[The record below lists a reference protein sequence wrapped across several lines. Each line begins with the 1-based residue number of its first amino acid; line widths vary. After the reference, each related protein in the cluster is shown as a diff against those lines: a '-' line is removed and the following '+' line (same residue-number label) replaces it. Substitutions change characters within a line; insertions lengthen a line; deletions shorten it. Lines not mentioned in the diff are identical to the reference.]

1 MVHWPVVSSAS
12 PRAPGPR
19 PVRSA
24 ARKTPPQQH
33 EAVARTLGFLVALTL
48 GLSVLPLPDALRP
61 WPELLSKPKETL
73 LAVAWPKAL
82 QPPRVEIPPEP
93 QLAAVAPPP
102 ERQAAPDELADEPEL
117 DDVERA
123 LLALP
128 EAEQPKARQL
138 ETLAQALGA
147 RHVDIEEGCRVDG
160 PNGCEET
167 ALEPFFA
174 ALDEMKA
181 GARRAPVRVVH
192 LGNSLIASDYIT
204 GKARDRLQARHGNG
218 GGGFFFVDRPTPNAG
233 LTTRTG
239 KATEGWGIAR
249 LTDKERTQVL
259 GLTGVAFEAG
269 EETLST
275 SFETRGAKLADVL
288 YLKQPGGGVIDVRAD
303 GRPLA
308 RLSTGQRGVSTDVL
322 RVSLPDGAK
331 SLSVSTTGRV
341 ALYGV
346 AMEETQEGVVYD
358 SIGLPGATA
367 KVFLRADEEAF
378 AAQLQARDPSLV
390 VLMLG
395 GNEAME
401 RSMGW
406 TEPEEVTTA
415 FKALIDR
422 VRAGAPAAACLAIGP
437 LAAGVRAV
445 SGAVSSRGGTAE
457 VGEAIRQAA
466 LEKGCAFWDMFRAF
480 GGDEAFQ
487 RWLAKGLMQ
496 EDLVHPRLL
505 GGDLLG
511 HLLDFALARAQ
522 LASDPRAPQ
531 PAPVVRG
538 QAVDAQRLAR
548 VFEKLDRLSRGELDR
563 VAVLQLGASHTAA
576 HFFSDELRR
585 RLGARFGDAGRGF
598 VAAGKASRRLE
609 PSGVRR
615 ALTGAWT
622 IHDARD
628 KHRDHRVPEPDG
640 GVDNLWALT
649 GVRAEGKPRAS
660 LEFTFCAHCPER
672 DLASR
677 LQLFYVADPAMGTM
691 DVRLDGKTVATVAAP
706 DAGTPR
712 AAAMLPL
719 EAPGALQR
727 LEVRNEGPGPITVLG
742 AAGELKRP
750 GVVYDAL
757 GLPGSTVFTIA
768 GYDRDALTAQLQ
780 ARAPDLYVLWYGTN
794 ESALPNVDPGAMRQA
809 YAQLFVALKAAAP
822 QADCLIITPTDRMT
836 RLKDRTWA
844 TARSQETVM
853 AELEGIAR
861 EHGCALWD
869 ARAAMGG
876 AGSMR
881 TWRLHQPRLA
891 HPDHVHLTPR
901 GYLELAGAFADDLL
915 AAFDAVHGKD
925 GG

>member
-1 MVHWPVVSSAS
+1 MSPVS
-12 PRAPGPR
+12 PRAPTSR

-24 ARKTPPQQH
+24 ERKPPPQQH

-61 WPELLSKPKETL
+61 FPALTAKPKETL
-73 LAVAWPKAL
+73 LGALWPKAVQSAPL
-82 QPPRVEIPPEP
+82 EIPPEP
-93 QLAAVAPPP
+93 QLASLAPPP
-102 ERQAAPDELADEPEL
+102 EPRAAPDELPDEPQL

-138 ETLAQALGA
+138 EALAEVLGA

-181 GARRAPVRVVH
+181 GARGAPVRVVH

-239 KATEGWGIAR
+239 KATEGWEIAR

-275 SFETRGAKLADVL
+275 SFDTRGAKLADVL

-303 GRPLA
+303 GRLLA

-322 RVSLPDGAK
+322 RVALPDTSR

-346 AMEETQEGVVYD
+346 AMEEAQEGVVYD

-367 KVFLRADEEAF
+367 EVFLRANEEAF

-395 GNEAME
+395 GNEALE
-401 RSMGW
+401 RSLGW
-406 TEPEEVTTA
+406 NSPEKVTA
-415 FKALIDR
+415 SFKALIDR
-422 VRAGAPAAACLAIGP
+422 VRAGAPTAACLAVGP

-457 VGEAIRQAA
+457 ITEAIRAAA

-480 GGDEAFQ
+480 GGDEAFG
-487 RWLAKGLMQ
+487 RWLGKGLMQ

-522 LASDPRAPQ
+522 LANDPRAPQ
-531 PAPVVRG
+531 PAPVTRG

-548 VFEKLDRLSRGELDR
+548 VFEKLTRLSTGEGDR

-576 HFFSDELRR
+576 HFFSDEVRR
-585 RLGARFGDAGRGF
+585 RLAARFGDAGRGF
-598 VAAGKASRRLE
+598 VAAGKASKRLE

-615 ALTGAWT
+615 SLSGPWT

-628 KHRDHRVPEPDG
+628 RHPAHRGTDDDG
-640 GVDNLWALT
+640 GVTDNLWSLT
-649 GVRAEGKPRAS
+649 GVRAEGQAKARA
-660 LEFTFCAHCPER
+660 EFTFCARCTEPEV
-672 DLASR
+672 ASR
-677 LQLFYVADPAMGTM
+677 LQLFYLASPEMGVM
-691 DVRLDGKTVATVAAP
+691 DVRLDGKTVATIAPP

-712 AAAMLPL
+712 GAAVLPL
-719 EAPGALQR
+719 DAPGATQR
-727 LEVRNEGPGPITVLG
+727 LEVQNGGPGPITVLG
-742 AAGELKRP
+742 AAAELKRP

-768 GYDRDALTAQLQ
+768 GYDRDALTTQLQ

-794 ESALPNVDPGAMRQA
+794 ESALPNLDPEAMKQA

-822 QADCLIITPTDRMT
+822 QADCLLIAPTDRMS
-836 RLKDRTWA
+836 RQKDRTWA
-844 TARSQETVM
+844 TARSQEAVM
-853 AELEGIAR
+853 AELEGIAA
-861 EHGCALWD
+861 EHGCALWS
-869 ARAAMGG
+869 ARTAMGG
-876 AGSMR
+876 PGSMHAWR
-881 TWRLHQPRLA
+881 THQPRLA

-901 GYLELAGAFADDLL
+901 GYHELAGAFADDLL
-915 AAFDAVHGKD
+915 AAWDALPGKD